1 MNTNTRFFV
10 SALAHRISSTIAQ
23 RAYINANRDN
33 VYGIL
38 KNVNLD
44 KTLWLELFDG
54 AKVDNAVA
62 LAQLPLDEEQSLLC
76 AKDKRKTVKHTLL
89 RNKNATFSKSV
100 VDNILKSKWFT
111 QEYAHTWLK
120 ANLVP
125 KRNIKKVAKIENGIQ
140 AILSFVDTDLYT
152 SAEVVERLHEVRI
165 INQKIVPYLL
175 DLRKDLVPLLVESE
189 RSQLVHAI
197 SSSQW
202 LTDVSD
208 IERIFYRLK
217 SKLAPM
223 SQYTMCERETLGNL
237 IANPNTPLTLAKSIY
252 DFMESHGK
260 IVGISRWDTSKMVFN
275 DRLLLF
281 PGVEYLTRGDWAN
294 CEDEKIRKFA
304 LKCAASA
311 DYNKYPTL
319 KNLLLKEHF
328 NIQSNVVVPS
338 KSEITPLDLAETL
351 IHDRGFTP
359 QMLTPEVVTQVE
371 NELDSYGVIG
381 WELFWFLLQSYEGN
395 LANLIVETKA
405 LHKE

>member
-1 MNTNTRFFV
+1 
-10 SALAHRISSTIAQ
+10 
-23 RAYINANRDN
+23 
-33 VYGIL
+33 
-38 KNVNLD
+38 
-44 KTLWLELFDG
+44 
-54 AKVDNAVA
+54 
-62 LAQLPLDEEQSLLC
+62 
-76 AKDKRKTVKHTLL
+76 
-89 RNKNATFSKSV
+89 
-100 VDNILKSKWFT
+100 
-111 QEYAHTWLK
+111 
-120 ANLVP
+120 
-125 KRNIKKVAKIENGIQ
+125 
-140 AILSFVDTDLYT
+140 
-152 SAEVVERLHEVRI
+152 
-165 INQKIVPYLL
+165 
-175 DLRKDLVPLLVESE
+175 
-189 RSQLVHAI
+189 
-197 SSSQW
+197 
-202 LTDVSD
+202 
-208 IERIFYRLK
+208 
-217 SKLAPM
+217 
-223 SQYTMCERETLGNL
+223 
-237 IANPNTPLTLAKSIY
+237 
-252 DFMESHGK
+252 MESHGK

-328 NIQSNVVVPS
+328 NIQSNVVIPS

-359 QMLTPEVVTQVE
+359 QMLTPEVITQVE